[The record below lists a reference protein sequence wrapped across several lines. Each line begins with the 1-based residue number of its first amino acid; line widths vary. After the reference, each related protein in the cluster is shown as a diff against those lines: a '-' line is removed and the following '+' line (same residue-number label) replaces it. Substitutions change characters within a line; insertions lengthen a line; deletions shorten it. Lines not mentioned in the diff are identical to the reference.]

1 MPNRAERRAQ
11 SKRSRGGTQ
20 PYSDRV
26 QGRGRSTLSDE
37 YALQER
43 SRRLVD
49 HESMQWSPSSS
60 REIPSSASRRAVKG
74 RNAHPVHSLRHALW
88 LGGWAL
94 IVVSMVAFLV
104 VMWLPSHP
112 LWLIVTVSVIFIIGV
127 LSLFLFSPD
136 ARSNPNLDAN
146 GTAL

>member
-1 MPNRAERRAQ
+1 M
-11 SKRSRGGTQ
+11 
-20 PYSDRV
+20 
-26 QGRGRSTLSDE
+26 
-37 YALQER
+37 
-43 SRRLVD
+43 
-49 HESMQWSPSSS
+49 
-60 REIPSSASRRAVKG
+60 
-74 RNAHPVHSLRHALW
+74 HSLRHALW